1 MVDSTDVAIAILLLI
16 PLVALLAIP
25 TYNRINPNIGGVSFF
40 YWYQILW
47 MPLGAVLYYIAAVL
61 WNNKE
66 RDAERSETANAR
78 GRKRNRR

>member
-47 MPLGAVLYYIAAVL
+47 MPLGAILYYIAAVL

-66 RDAERSETANAR
+66 RDSERSKTANAR

>member
-47 MPLGAVLYYIAAVL
+47 MPLGAILYYVAAVL

-66 RDAERSETANAR
+66 RDVER
-78 GRKRNRR
+78 GRVPSARSKKRGRG